1 MKITLA
7 HGSGGKATSDLISS
21 VFAKHFSNPILNM
34 MEDSAVVNASKKI
47 AVTTDSFVITPLIF
61 NGGDIGRLSV
71 CGTVNDLLMRGATPK
86 YITSAFIIEE
96 GADTDTLNTIVKS
109 MAQTAK
115 EAGVTVICGDTKVID
130 GKGGIYINT
139 TGVGFIDESTNI
151 VSSNMQEGDSVIVSG
166 NLGDHHA
173 TVLSARMNIENSI
186 KSDNAPLNE
195 MIKAM
200 LDNKIDIHT
209 MRDVTRGGLGTV
221 LNELA
226 DASNVSIELEEEK
239 IPVNEEVRAFAKIL
253 GLDIMHMGN
262 EGKLVATVPS
272 EQAQK
277 AVEIIRNCKYGE
289 NAQIIGKV
297 TAGKGVILKT
307 ELGGRRAV
315 TTLFGEGLPRIC

>member
-109 MAQTAK
+109 MAQTAQ

-151 VSSNMQEGDSVIVSG
+151 VSSNMQEGDSIIVSG

-195 MIKAM
+195 MVKAM

-289 NAQIIGKV
+289 NAQIIGNV

>member
-173 TVLSARMNIENSI
+173 TVLSARMNIENKI

-195 MIKAM
+195 MVKAM

-262 EGKLVATVPS
+262 EGKLAAIVPS